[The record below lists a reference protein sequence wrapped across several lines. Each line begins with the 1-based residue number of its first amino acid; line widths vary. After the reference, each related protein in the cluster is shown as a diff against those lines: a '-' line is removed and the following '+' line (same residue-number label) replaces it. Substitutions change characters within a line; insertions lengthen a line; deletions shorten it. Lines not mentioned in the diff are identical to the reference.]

1 MPFIIY
7 KNKSLHYR
15 IKTPKHRDNEDH
27 ALILIHGSGE
37 NSMVWKNQLEG
48 LDLSIPL
55 ITVDLPSHGDSD
67 YIEAE
72 TLSLDFYVDAIKTLK
87 EALNLKSVILG
98 GHSLGGAIVQSYYF
112 RYLED
117 ITGLI
122 LISTGGRLR
131 VSPRILNHVKTDFD
145 QFINTISVASFYR
158 KTPEDLIE
166 PYIEEIS
173 KVEPEVIHKDFKIC
187 DEFDILDKVGE
198 IKVPCLIL
206 VGKADKLTPVKYQ
219 KYFDNYIDDSKLV
232 IIDKAGHSVMLEQP
246 SEINNQIEA
255 FIESMV

>member
-1 MPFIIY
+1 MPFITY

-15 IKTPKHRDNEDH
+15 TKTPKNRDNEGH

-37 NSMVWKNQLEG
+37 NSIIWKNQFED
-48 LDLSIPL
+48 LDLSISL

-87 EALNLKSVILG
+87 EELNLKSVVLG
-98 GHSLGGAIVQSYYF
+98 GHSLGGAIIQSYYF
-112 RYLED
+112 RYPED
-117 ITGLI
+117 IIGLI

-131 VSPRILNHVKTDFD
+131 VSPRILNHVKTDFN

-158 KTPEDLIE
+158 NTPEDLIE

-173 KVEPEVIHKDFKIC
+173 KVEPEIIYRDFKIC
-187 DEFDILDKVGE
+187 DEFDILDKVGG
-198 IKVPCLIL
+198 IQVPCLIL

-219 KYFDNYIDDSKLV
+219 KYFDKHIDDSRLV

-246 SEINNQIEA
+246 SELNKEIEP
-255 FIESMV
+255 FIESIL

>member
-1 MPFIIY
+1 MPFITY

-15 IKTPKHRDNEDH
+15 IKTPNHRGNEDQ

-37 NSMVWKNQLEG
+37 NSNVWKNQFED
-48 LDLSIPL
+48 LDLSISL

-72 TLSLDFYVDAIKTLK
+72 TLSLDFYVDSIKTLK
-87 EALNLKSVILG
+87 EELNLKSVALG
-98 GHSLGGAIVQSYYF
+98 GHSLGGAIIQSYYF
-112 RYLED
+112 HYPED
-117 ITGLI
+117 VIGLI

-131 VSPRILNHVKTDFD
+131 VSPRILNHVKNDFD

-173 KVEPEVIHKDFKIC
+173 KVEQEVIHKDFKIC

-219 KYFDNYIDDSKLV
+219 KYFDKYIDDSKLV
-232 IIDKAGHSVMLEQP
+232 IINKAGHSVMLEQP
-246 SEINNQIEA
+246 SEINNEIEG
-255 FIESMV
+255 FLESIL